1 MFCTNCGKEISE
13 GLKFCSECGINLK
26 TGKMPTREKPV
37 PPTQPKAQISRIPS
51 EKKTGRNIA
60 IIIIALVII
69 FIIIVPI
76 TVFFIIPYGTYGKYE
91 ESFDYNYT
99 PPSPSALESIDIN
112 LDIGRTIIKYNQTPT
127 PHVAKIDMD
136 FSLEGP
142 DVGDKTYTDYFKPIS
157 WVNDSAPI
165 TFTLEVKPD
174 AWASPFA
181 WFTFQQNITATIT
194 LRTDVVYAIDA
205 TTTTGSVELT
215 VPSGIAIGDL
225 DLQTT
230 TGSISM
236 FGNGANF
243 TKGVNVET
251 TTGSNILNFTN
262 CIFGGNV
269 VGDVTTGS
277 IEFLTYNSMY
287 SQNSQLSLSTTTGS
301 VSIEIYQYSD
311 LGADVTGQV
320 TTSTGGIDVIYEDNQ
335 GSVGALFTG
344 TTTTGSIDY
353 NNIGGFTE
361 FGGIFESNDYSTATY
376 KYTFT
381 MGATTGSID
390 VDGKS
395 S

>member
-13 GLKFCSECGINLK
+13 GLKFCPECGINLK
-26 TGKMPTREKPV
+26 TGKIPIREKPV
-37 PPTQPKAQISRIPS
+37 PPTQPKAQVSRIPS

-91 ESFDYNYT
+91 ESFDYYYT
-99 PPSPSALESIDIN
+99 PSSPSALESIDVN
-112 LDIGRTIIKYNQTPT
+112 LDIGHTIIKYNKTPKL
-127 PHVAKIDMD
+127 HVAKIDMD
-136 FSLEGP
+136 FSLAGP
-142 DVGDKTYTDYFKPIS
+142 NVGDKTYADYFKPIS
-157 WVNDSAPI
+157 WVNDSTPI
-165 TFTLEVKPD
+165 TFTLEAKPD
-174 AWASPFA
+174 VWLTPFA

-194 LRTDVVYAIDA
+194 LRTDVVYAINA
-205 TTTTGSVELT
+205 ATTTGSVELI
-215 VPSGIAIGDL
+215 VPSGIAMGDL
-225 DLQTT
+225 DIQTT
-230 TGSISM
+230 TGSISI
-236 FGNGANF
+236 FGNGLNF

-251 TTGSNILNFTN
+251 TTGSSVLNFTN

-269 VGDVTTGS
+269 SGDVTTGS

-320 TTSTGGIDVIYEDNQ
+320 TTSTGSIDVIYEDNQ
-335 GSVGALFTG
+335 ASVGARFTG
-344 TTTTGSIDY
+344 TTTTGGVDY

-361 FGGIFESNDYSTATY
+361 SGGLFESNDYSTASH

-381 MGATTGSID
+381 IGATTGSIE